1 MSQLVGGIRIGQ
13 LRVKPRDCA
22 MPLQLHKAAGVVC
35 HGGWGGRFSL
45 ATEDKADFG
54 HNRSNTSNSNS
65 TTAQQQ
71 AFRWHGQ
78 SSFSSPLSS
87 SSLSAVEEER
97 SHLFGGFTTPSKL
110 NDYPPVAYTVM
121 LPNRGYA
128 DAAAIIKDLE
138 VGRYLDRSTRVVT
151 VEFAVYNAM
160 LDLWAVVRLAG
171 EMTPAGGVVPT
182 VELQTHNL

>member
-1 MSQLVGGIRIGQ
+1 
-13 LRVKPRDCA
+13 
-22 MPLQLHKAAGVVC
+22 MPLQLHKAAGSVVC
-35 HGGWGGRFSL
+35 HGGGGGRFSL

-54 HNRSNTSNSNS
+54 HNRSNTTTTSNS
-65 TTAQQQ
+65 TTAQEQ

-78 SSFSSPLSS
+78 SAFSSPSSS

-97 SHLFGGFTTPSKL
+97 EHVFGGFTTPSKL
-110 NDYPPVAYTVM
+110 NNYPSVAYTVM

-128 DAAAIIKDLE
+128 DAAAIIEDLE
-138 VGRYLDRSTRVVT
+138 VGRYIDRSTRVIT

-171 EMTPAGGVVPT
+171 EMTPAGGVIPT